1 MRSIIGK
8 VLPAVDRPIKAEFSE
23 FVGQW
28 TEDAGFDEIVASLR
42 QVDVRKWEGDPGEYG
57 GAYRTKK
64 EARLAGFLRRE
75 G

>member
-8 VLPAVDRPIKAEFSE
+8 VLPALDRPIKAEFSE

-42 QVDVRKWEGDPGEYG
+42 QVDVRKWEGDPGE
-57 GAYRTKK
+57 
-64 EARLAGFLRRE
+64 
-75 G
+75 